1 MAFNPDISLNMLQR
15 EAAIR
20 AFKQGTNLP
29 PQMIPPQMM
38 PPQQLPQMI
47 GDSTGVSQMDPAF
60 VAAVRQ
66 QVIGQGPEEQPEIP
80 QPQAAPE
87 APQESSTAALM
98 SGAADASRVAAMAHG
113 GAVKGYADGGANSLM
128 PLQMTGD
135 SMGMSQIDPAL
146 LAAGR
151 QEMIGQMPEEPNE
164 ILQRQIARF
173 ASKAMAYGG
182 AVRGYADGEEVVSD
196 NNITPLTGE
205 IELLTKKLEDP
216 NLSGFER
223 TNAKYALQAAEIKFK
238 NARELSSPKPT
249 FGQSLKNLAPVKYFL
264 KPSSIKEN
272 EELVN
277 ETKEKKEKYIKDN
290 PLPSE
295 KTIIPPLL
303 VAAAP
308 GPASPVAA
316 PIVPVVAPKAPPVVN
331 KNELKVSPDIANVL
345 ISTPPNIAQDVPK
358 KKDYFKLLEEKLTEN
373 KSGISSQDKY
383 MALLQ
388 ASLGTMAAAS
398 QPGAK
403 FLGSIGQ
410 GGMAG
415 IKQIEDA
422 QVLRAKERASDID
435 AYAKLAEIQQK
446 TKEKVLSK
454 GQEAIDTN
462 YGKEYADF
470 LSRGGAGVAAGQ
482 LKNLSDARNIIT
494 DAIANKKSITGPVAS
509 FVTSDNMPKWVGGF
523 AAPETVTVQDMV
535 NSVAQSNLRVTLGS
549 QFAAKEGEG
558 VLQRVFNPA
567 LSPQENLRRLDMMM
581 SSIDSASKAKQA
593 QAKFFKENDTL
604 AGYEGPSVDDYLY
617 ELRDNLDKSDKNNL
631 RKGKKPDSAP
641 IEPGNYTFDPNTGG
655 FTPQ

>member
-15 EAAIR
+15 QAAER

-60 VAAVRQ
+60 MAAVRQ
-66 QVIGQGPEEQPEIP
+66 QVMGQGPEEQPEIS

-113 GAVKGYADGGANSLM
+113 GAVRGYADGGANSLM

-173 ASKAMAYGG
+173 AAKAMAYGG
-182 AVRGYADGEEVVSD
+182 AVKGYADGEEVVSD

-249 FGQSLKNLAPVKYFL
+249 FGQSLKNLAPVKFFL

-272 EELVN
+272 EKLVN

-295 KTIIPPLL
+295 KTIIPPPP

-308 GPASPVAA
+308 GPALSVAA
-316 PIVPVVAPKAPPVVN
+316 PIVPVVAPTVPPVVKAGADIDSVAYEN
-331 KNELKVSPDIANVL
+331 ALAEIQKNRPETSLETLKKLVSDRG
-345 ISTPPNIAQDVPK
+345 SDK
-358 KKDYFKLLEEKLTEN
+358 
-373 KSGISSQDKY
+373 ISSQDKNL
-383 MALLQ
+383 AFLQ

-410 GGMAG
+410 GGLVGLESLQKAKELKSKEKESELETYATLAALEEKNKPGLTEFQKSM
-415 IKQIEDA
+415 DA
-422 QVLRAKERASDID
+422 QAGKDAAEYIAK
-435 AYAKLAEIQQK
+435 
-446 TKEKVLSK
+446 
-454 GQEAIDTN
+454 
-462 YGKEYADF
+462 
-470 LSRGGAGVAAGQ
+470 GGPTTT
-482 LKNLSDARNIIT
+482 ARNIKQLT
-494 DAIANKKSITGPVAS
+494 DVEGILQNAIESGEGITGPIRGLL
-509 FVTSDNMPKWVGGF
+509 SDIPIIGPKFAEKTIKIDEMVKQVVQSDLRTILGG
-523 AAPETVTVQDMV
+523 
-535 NSVAQSNLRVTLGS
+535 

-558 VLQRVFNPA
+558 VLLRAINKN
-567 LSPQENLRRLDMMM
+567 LSEEENLRRVQLLISTMTE
-581 SSIDSASKAKQA
+581 ASKAKEA
-593 QAKFFKENDTL
+593 QTKHVMRFGTL
-604 AGYEGPSVDDYLY
+604 QNYEGPSVDSYLL
-617 ELRDNLDKSDKNNL
+617 ELEQKFDAQD
-631 RKGKKPDSAP
+631 KGKKSNSAP
-641 IEPGNYTFDPNTGG
+641 IGPGNYTYAPGKGLTR
-655 FTPQ
+655 Q

>member
-15 EAAIR
+15 QAAER

-29 PQMIPPQMM
+29 PQMIPSQMI

-47 GDSTGVSQMDPAF
+47 GDSTGVSQMDPDF
-60 VAAVRQ
+60 MAAVRQ
-66 QVIGQGPEEQPEIP
+66 QVMGQGPEEQPEIS

-173 ASKAMAYGG
+173 AAKAMAYGG
-182 AVRGYADGEEVVSD
+182 AVRGYADGEEVVSN

-223 TNAKYALQAAEIKFK
+223 TNARYALQAAETKFK
-238 NARELSSPKPT
+238 NARELSSPRPT

-277 ETKEKKEKYIKDN
+277 KTKEEKEKYKKDN

-295 KTIIPPLL
+295 RTIIP
-303 VAAAP
+303 AP
-308 GPASPVAA
+308 APKSAPPDAA
-316 PIVPVVAPKAPPVVN
+316 PIAQVVAEAADPVVN
-331 KNELKVSPDIANVL
+331 ENKLKVSPDIANVL
-345 ISTPPNIAQDVPK
+345 SSTPSSIAQDVPK

-446 TKEKVLSK
+446 SKEKSLSK

-470 LSRGGAGVAAGQ
+470 LSRGGASVAAGQ

-509 FVTSDNMPKWVGGF
+509 FVTSDNMPKWLGGF
-523 AAPETVTVQDMV
+523 VAPETVTVQDMV

-549 QFAAKEGEG
+549 QFAQKEGEG

-631 RKGKKPDSAP
+631 RKGKKPNSAP
-641 IEPGNYTFDPNTGG
+641 LEPGKDYTFDPDTGG